1 LVDRAI
7 ARDALRKVKQSV
19 YFYADAYLVVALA
32 LNFELVSTTPSRGHE
47 PQRWHYMLA
56 TQVAQALMMH
66 DQSFRQPN
74 ERSREARMIGR
85 A

>member
-32 LNFELVSTTPSRGHE
+32 LNFELVSTTPSS
-47 PQRWHYMLA
+47 L
-56 TQVAQALMMH
+56 
-66 DQSFRQPN
+66 S
-74 ERSREARMIGR
+74 ERTCFFGGKCAWRPF
-85 A
+85 